1 MKAKYY
7 KIYSTVRRKENDEAM
22 GVAKIIDNNL
32 FIIYKN
38 GDSRLEYID
47 NGNEYLEFFENIKC
61 TKKEFKKAFDE
72 AVKFYKKLV

>member
-7 KIYSTVRRKENDEAM
+7 KIYSTVGKKENDEAM

-38 GDSRLEYID
+38 GSARLEHID
-47 NGNEYLEFFENIKC
+47 NYNYYFH
-61 TKKEFKKAFDE
+61 FKRVVFNRSSHG
-72 AVKFYKKLV
+72 

>member
-1 MKAKYY
+1 MRAKYY

-22 GVAKIIDNNL
+22 GVAKKIDNNL

-38 GDSRLEYID
+38 SSSLLEYID
-47 NGNEYLEFFENIKC
+47 NGNEYLELFETIKC

-72 AVKFYKKLV
+72 AINFYKKLV